1 MSNHPTFIDNVA
13 FAKKNEYLE
22 GNLTIKD
29 CPRLSDLLTGA
40 NIIPPSEIYD
50 SGLISYTLQGKT
62 DAVGQYHLHLELQTD
77 LLTTCQRCLNT
88 MPLKLALNYHY
99 LIGEVSD
106 TDVEAGDI
114 DSDDD
119 LDLQQA
125 SPNMD
130 FIALIE
136 DEIIMAMPIAPIH
149 LEDCGPIV
157 SQSGEKP
164 NSFAVLK
171 GLIKP

>member
-13 FAKKNEYLE
+13 FAKKNERLV
-22 GNLTIKD
+22 GILTLKD
-29 CPRLSDLLTGA
+29 CPRLHDLLIGTVENA
-40 NIIPPSEIYD
+40 PSEIID
-50 SGLISYTLQGKT
+50 AGLISYILQGNT
-62 DAVGQYHLHLELQTD
+62 DAVGQHHLHLEVQTD
-77 LLTTCQRCLNT
+77 LFTTCQRCLNT

-106 TDVEAGDI
+106 TDVETGDI

-149 LEDCGPIV
+149 QEDCGPIM

-164 NSFAVLK
+164 NPFAVLK